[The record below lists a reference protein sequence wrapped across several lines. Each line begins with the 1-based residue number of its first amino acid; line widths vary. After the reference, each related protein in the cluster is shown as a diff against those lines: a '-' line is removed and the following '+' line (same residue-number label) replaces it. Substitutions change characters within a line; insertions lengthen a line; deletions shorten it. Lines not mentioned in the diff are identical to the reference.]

1 MFLKAQIIFSSIL
14 ALCINYGR
22 AYGANTMTQQSL
34 DFGTIIQLS
43 DNATITVDINGNVTE
58 TSGGIHSG
66 TTSAG
71 MGTISA
77 DSNYSSERIE
87 QLNVS
92 SGAAITLENN
102 CTLSVINPVMSVSD
116 TKFSIAPSGT
126 ICSSRAPES
135 YEIEIGASLQINDGY
150 CPEGTYT
157 INVPITWN
165 EAHCTSAGIFGSNC
179 YCENG
184 TFEGKSGYIRATI
197 TIKSSLSVKET
208 QSLDFGTIVS
218 MPEPQNINMSTTG
231 QRSGGVMT
239 QYDATGQQ
247 GIFTITGAPE
257 HQVSI
262 NVPPSTEI
270 QNLNGTALNV
280 TLNSDTNSVMLQEAG
295 GTGMATFSVGGTL
308 VVNANQEQGEYQGT
322 YTVSVNY

>member
-1 MFLKAQIIFSSIL
+1 MFLKSQIIFSSIL

-87 QLNVS
+87 QLTVQS
-92 SGAAITLENN
+92 TA
-102 CTLSVINPVMSVSD
+102 TLSLDNKCTISVHNPVMSISD

-126 ICSSRAPES
+126 TCSSRAPES

-150 CPEGTYT
+150 CPEGT
-157 INVPITWN
+157 
-165 EAHCTSAGIFGSNC
+165 
-179 YCENG
+179 
-184 TFEGKSGYIRATI
+184 
-197 TIKSSLSVKET
+197 
-208 QSLDFGTIVS
+208 
-218 MPEPQNINMSTTG
+218 
-231 QRSGGVMT
+231 
-239 QYDATGQQ
+239 
-247 GIFTITGAPE
+247 
-257 HQVSI
+257 
-262 NVPPSTEI
+262 
-270 QNLNGTALNV
+270 
-280 TLNSDTNSVMLQEAG
+280 
-295 GTGMATFSVGGTL
+295 GTGCGP
-308 VVNANQEQGEYQGT
+308 
-322 YTVSVNY
+322 

>member
-43 DNATITVDINGNVTE
+43 DNAAITVDINGNVTS
-58 TSGGIHSG
+58 TSGVVHSG
-66 TTSAG
+66 TTTAG

-77 DSNYSSERIE
+77 DSNYRSERIE

-102 CTLSVINPVMSVSD
+102 CTLSVINPVMNVSD
-116 TKFSIAPSGT
+116 NQFAIAPSGT

-165 EAHCTSAGIFGSNC
+165 EAHCDSIFDC
-179 YCENG
+179 YCRNG
-184 TFEGKSGYIRATI
+184 TFEGKSGYIRASV

-218 MPEPQNINMSTTG
+218 MPEPQNINMSTNG
-231 QRSGGVMT
+231 QRSGGIMT
-239 QYDATGQQ
+239 QYDTTGQQ

-257 HQVSI
+257 HQVNI
-262 NVPPSTEI
+262 NVPASAVI
-270 QNLNGTALNV
+270 QNSNGTSLNV
-280 TLNSDTNSVMLQEAG
+280 TLNTDSTTLMLNESG